1 MKYYDQEVNSL
12 KMQLKGYE
20 EKVMQLSQDINCR
33 DDQIIAYKSELQ
45 SVQDKYK
52 TKFEDAAKLETE
64 VSNLSQKCA
73 YLADEVKKLEL
84 CLDKSRDNGERLHKE
99 SEMVISNVNSW
110 VNEQRSNNEKLSAKI
125 REQSAV
131 MAHLTNERDKLAH
144 ENELYQQK
152 IRKMTQDVENA
163 AFDKEKIK
171 ALQNHLNQQQM
182 LLHQLQGRL
191 KDYE

>member
-1 MKYYDQEVNSL
+1 MKYYDQEVNTL
-12 KMQLKGYE
+12 KMQLKGFE
-20 EKVMQLSQDINCR
+20 EKCMQMSQEINCR
-33 DDQIIAYKSELQ
+33 DEQISVYKSELQ
-45 SVQDKYK
+45 SIQDKYK
-52 TKFEDAAKLETE
+52 SKSEEAAKLDSE
-64 VSNLSQKCA
+64 VSSLSQKCA
-73 YLADEVKKLEL
+73 YLTEEAKKLEV

-110 VNEQRSNNEKLSAKI
+110 VNEQRLNNEKLSAKI
-125 REQSAV
+125 REQAAV
-131 MAHLTNERDKLAH
+131 MLHLTSEKEKLAH

-152 IRKMTQDVENA
+152 MRKMIQDVENA
-163 AFDKEKIK
+163 DFDKEKIK